1 MKANK
6 LKDLTWLFFINIF
19 ISSFTFGGG
28 YVVVSM
34 VRKYFVEKRKIFN
47 ESDLITMSAI
57 SQTTPG
63 AIAINLAALAGY
75 KVAGTIGT
83 IVSCIGAII
92 PPITILAVVS
102 LWYQVFSTNH
112 IIMAIL
118 KGMQAGIAA
127 IIVDILIGMTRA
139 INEQHSKLLTAISIG
154 GGYAI
159 IPLIQ
164 EQVVNNYHWI
174 SANTFTDIIT
184 ISQMTPGP
192 LAVNTST
199 FVGIQLAGISGA
211 IVATIGCIF
220 AGATISIILYLL
232 FTKYQKLEIITNIL
246 NTLKAT
252 SVGLIMSA
260 GATILILTFVENN
273 SINFLAIIIF
283 VISLLWLQK
292 KKPNPIALM
301 IITGIIGYFVY

>member
-19 ISSFTFGGG
+19 ISSFRFGGG

-63 AIAINLAALAGY
+63 AIAINLAAVAGY

-139 INEQHSKLLTAISIG
+139 INEQHSKLLTAMIPITFIASYIFKVNIVV
-154 GGYAI
+154 I
-159 IPLIQ
+159 IL
-164 EQVVNNYHWI
+164 
-174 SANTFTDIIT
+174 IT
-184 ISQMTPGP
+184 I
-192 LAVNTST
+192 
-199 FVGIQLAGISGA
+199 
-211 IVATIGCIF
+211 IVAT
-220 AGATISIILYLL
+220 AQLY
-232 FTKYQKLEIITNIL
+232 YRRRYCQC
-246 NTLKAT
+246 
-252 SVGLIMSA
+252 
-260 GATILILTFVENN
+260 
-273 SINFLAIIIF
+273 
-283 VISLLWLQK
+283 
-292 KKPNPIALM
+292 
-301 IITGIIGYFVY
+301 

>member
-47 ESDLITMSAI
+47 ESDLITMTAI

-112 IIMAIL
+112 IIM
-118 KGMQAGIAA
+118 
-127 IIVDILIGMTRA
+127 DILIGMTRA
-139 INEQHSKLLTAISIG
+139 INEQHSKLLTAMIPITFIASYIFKVNIVV
-154 GGYAI
+154 I
-159 IPLIQ
+159 IL
-164 EQVVNNYHWI
+164 
-174 SANTFTDIIT
+174 IT
-184 ISQMTPGP
+184 I
-192 LAVNTST
+192 
-199 FVGIQLAGISGA
+199 
-211 IVATIGCIF
+211 IVAT
-220 AGATISIILYLL
+220 AQLY
-232 FTKYQKLEIITNIL
+232 YRRRYCQC
-246 NTLKAT
+246 
-252 SVGLIMSA
+252 
-260 GATILILTFVENN
+260 
-273 SINFLAIIIF
+273 
-283 VISLLWLQK
+283 
-292 KKPNPIALM
+292 
-301 IITGIIGYFVY
+301 

>member
-34 VRKYFVEKRKIFN
+34 VRK
-47 ESDLITMSAI
+47 SAI

-139 INEQHSKLLTAISIG
+139 INEQHSKLLTAMIPITFIASYIFKVNIVV
-154 GGYAI
+154 I
-159 IPLIQ
+159 IL
-164 EQVVNNYHWI
+164 
-174 SANTFTDIIT
+174 IT
-184 ISQMTPGP
+184 I
-192 LAVNTST
+192 
-199 FVGIQLAGISGA
+199 
-211 IVATIGCIF
+211 IVAT
-220 AGATISIILYLL
+220 AQLY
-232 FTKYQKLEIITNIL
+232 YRRRYCQC
-246 NTLKAT
+246 
-252 SVGLIMSA
+252 
-260 GATILILTFVENN
+260 
-273 SINFLAIIIF
+273 
-283 VISLLWLQK
+283 
-292 KKPNPIALM
+292 
-301 IITGIIGYFVY
+301 